1 MADNRRSG
9 FVLLYKSLKEVPFY
23 RDPVRK
29 ALWLH
34 LLLEAAHERCEVSFN
49 GNRLLIQRGQVVGSA
64 RSLGEACGISEDSAR
79 RSLDAFEQEGMISRS
94 SKQGTRGYTLV
105 TLLNY
110 DPYQRGVSEHI
121 GAEFRAELQPA
132 SKQGTEGVSQSD
144 GAELG
149 AEYHAEDLN
158 KINNKTNKDLKD
170 SSSQL
175 ADATF
180 DQQGEGTA
188 IEGVADPEPKA
199 RVIPE
204 AAIQTPSGKAWGTGD
219 DLMTAQW
226 MFRRVQ
232 LITPTAIEP
241 NWAQWANVIR
251 LMRELDQR
259 SHRDICELY
268 DWVSRDAFWCA
279 NVLSPQKLRQKWDQ
293 LQAKRGNPSGGHQR
307 PLSNLA
313 QAQQQAQALRAAGS
327 IMTTTL
333 PSNVTSL
340 PVNQATLQVSTGMS
354 MFLADELLPLMAGCW
369 PASASQLDAN
379 ARGVAM
385 AWGVQLRGFT
395 AQQIREAVLEL
406 ADDAGRQFA
415 PRPAEVKAAILQ
427 RNPVPMS
434 APVGCR
440 VSLRACEMQA
450 EARVFVR
457 DRQVTDEAVQV
468 ELLQVQAELRREG
481 VTITGR
487 MG

>member
-1 MADNRRSG
+1 MGEVVRLAAPVAAPVSRGCNVADNRRSG

-241 NWAQWANVIR
+241 NWAKWANVIR

-307 PLSNLA
+307 RLSNLA
-313 QAQQQAQALRAAGS
+313 QAQQQAQALRAAGVDYDDN
-327 IMTTTL
+327 T
-333 PSNVTSL
+333 
-340 PVNQATLQVSTGMS
+340 
-354 MFLADELLPLMAGCW
+354 PL
-369 PASASQLDAN
+369 
-379 ARGVAM
+379 
-385 AWGVQLRGFT
+385 
-395 AQQIREAVLEL
+395 
-406 ADDAGRQFA
+406 
-415 PRPAEVKAAILQ
+415 
-427 RNPVPMS
+427 
-434 APVGCR
+434 
-440 VSLRACEMQA
+440 
-450 EARVFVR
+450 
-457 DRQVTDEAVQV
+457 
-468 ELLQVQAELRREG
+468 
-481 VTITGR
+481 
-487 MG
+487 

>member
-188 IEGVADPEPKA
+188 IEGVAAPEPKA

-232 LITPTAIEP
+232 LITPTAIGP

-313 QAQQQAQALRAAGS
+313 QAQQQAQALRAAGVDYDDN
-327 IMTTTL
+327 T
-333 PSNVTSL
+333 
-340 PVNQATLQVSTGMS
+340 
-354 MFLADELLPLMAGCW
+354 PL
-369 PASASQLDAN
+369 
-379 ARGVAM
+379 
-385 AWGVQLRGFT
+385 
-395 AQQIREAVLEL
+395 
-406 ADDAGRQFA
+406 
-415 PRPAEVKAAILQ
+415 
-427 RNPVPMS
+427 
-434 APVGCR
+434 
-440 VSLRACEMQA
+440 
-450 EARVFVR
+450 
-457 DRQVTDEAVQV
+457 
-468 ELLQVQAELRREG
+468 
-481 VTITGR
+481 
-487 MG
+487 

>member
-1 MADNRRSG
+1 MGEVVRLAAPVAAPVSRGCNVADNRRSG

-144 GAELG
+144 DAELG

-313 QAQQQAQALRAAGS
+313 QAQQQAQALRAAGVDYDDN
-327 IMTTTL
+327 T
-333 PSNVTSL
+333 
-340 PVNQATLQVSTGMS
+340 
-354 MFLADELLPLMAGCW
+354 PL
-369 PASASQLDAN
+369 
-379 ARGVAM
+379 
-385 AWGVQLRGFT
+385 
-395 AQQIREAVLEL
+395 
-406 ADDAGRQFA
+406 
-415 PRPAEVKAAILQ
+415 
-427 RNPVPMS
+427 
-434 APVGCR
+434 
-440 VSLRACEMQA
+440 
-450 EARVFVR
+450 
-457 DRQVTDEAVQV
+457 
-468 ELLQVQAELRREG
+468 
-481 VTITGR
+481 
-487 MG
+487 

>member
-1 MADNRRSG
+1 MGEVVRLAAPVAAHVSRGCNVADNRRSG

-204 AAIQTPSGKAWGTGD
+204 AAIQTPGGKAWGTGD

-313 QAQQQAQALRAAGS
+313 QAQQQAQALRAAGVDYDDN
-327 IMTTTL
+327 T
-333 PSNVTSL
+333 
-340 PVNQATLQVSTGMS
+340 
-354 MFLADELLPLMAGCW
+354 PL
-369 PASASQLDAN
+369 
-379 ARGVAM
+379 
-385 AWGVQLRGFT
+385 
-395 AQQIREAVLEL
+395 
-406 ADDAGRQFA
+406 
-415 PRPAEVKAAILQ
+415 
-427 RNPVPMS
+427 
-434 APVGCR
+434 
-440 VSLRACEMQA
+440 
-450 EARVFVR
+450 
-457 DRQVTDEAVQV
+457 
-468 ELLQVQAELRREG
+468 
-481 VTITGR
+481 
-487 MG
+487 

>member
-1 MADNRRSG
+1 MGEVVRLAAPVAAPVSRGCNVADNRRSG

-110 DPYQRGVSEHI
+110 DPYQCGVSEHI

-204 AAIQTPSGKAWGTGD
+204 AAIQTPSGKAWGTCD

-313 QAQQQAQALRAAGS
+313 QAQQQAKALRAAGVDYDDN
-327 IMTTTL
+327 T
-333 PSNVTSL
+333 
-340 PVNQATLQVSTGMS
+340 
-354 MFLADELLPLMAGCW
+354 PL
-369 PASASQLDAN
+369 
-379 ARGVAM
+379 
-385 AWGVQLRGFT
+385 
-395 AQQIREAVLEL
+395 
-406 ADDAGRQFA
+406 
-415 PRPAEVKAAILQ
+415 
-427 RNPVPMS
+427 
-434 APVGCR
+434 
-440 VSLRACEMQA
+440 
-450 EARVFVR
+450 
-457 DRQVTDEAVQV
+457 
-468 ELLQVQAELRREG
+468 
-481 VTITGR
+481 
-487 MG
+487 

>member
-1 MADNRRSG
+1 MGEVVRLAAPVAAPVSRGCNVADNRRSG

-313 QAQQQAQALRAAGS
+313 QAQQQAQALRAAGVDYDDN
-327 IMTTTL
+327 T
-333 PSNVTSL
+333 
-340 PVNQATLQVSTGMS
+340 
-354 MFLADELLPLMAGCW
+354 PL
-369 PASASQLDAN
+369 
-379 ARGVAM
+379 
-385 AWGVQLRGFT
+385 
-395 AQQIREAVLEL
+395 
-406 ADDAGRQFA
+406 
-415 PRPAEVKAAILQ
+415 
-427 RNPVPMS
+427 
-434 APVGCR
+434 
-440 VSLRACEMQA
+440 
-450 EARVFVR
+450 
-457 DRQVTDEAVQV
+457 
-468 ELLQVQAELRREG
+468 
-481 VTITGR
+481 
-487 MG
+487 

>member
-1 MADNRRSG
+1 MGEVVRLAAPVAAPVSRGCNVADNRRSG
-9 FVLLYKSLKEVPFY
+9 FVLLYKSLKEAPFY

-34 LLLEAAHERCEVSFN
+34 LLLEAAHERCEVTFN
-49 GNRLLIQRGQVVGSA
+49 GNRLLLQRGQIVGSA

-79 RSLDAFEQEGMISRS
+79 RSLEAFEQEGMISRT

-121 GAEFRAELQPA
+121 GAELGAELQPA
-132 SKQGTEGVSQSD
+132 SGQGIEGVSQSD

-313 QAQQQAQALRAAGS
+313 QAQQQAQALRAAGVDYDDN
-327 IMTTTL
+327 T
-333 PSNVTSL
+333 
-340 PVNQATLQVSTGMS
+340 
-354 MFLADELLPLMAGCW
+354 PL
-369 PASASQLDAN
+369 
-379 ARGVAM
+379 
-385 AWGVQLRGFT
+385 
-395 AQQIREAVLEL
+395 
-406 ADDAGRQFA
+406 
-415 PRPAEVKAAILQ
+415 
-427 RNPVPMS
+427 
-434 APVGCR
+434 
-440 VSLRACEMQA
+440 
-450 EARVFVR
+450 
-457 DRQVTDEAVQV
+457 
-468 ELLQVQAELRREG
+468 
-481 VTITGR
+481 
-487 MG
+487 

>member
-1 MADNRRSG
+1 M
-9 FVLLYKSLKEVPFY
+9 PFY

-180 DQQGEGTA
+180 DQQGEGAA

-313 QAQQQAQALRAAGS
+313 QAQQQAQALRAAGVDYDDN
-327 IMTTTL
+327 T
-333 PSNVTSL
+333 
-340 PVNQATLQVSTGMS
+340 
-354 MFLADELLPLMAGCW
+354 PL
-369 PASASQLDAN
+369 
-379 ARGVAM
+379 
-385 AWGVQLRGFT
+385 
-395 AQQIREAVLEL
+395 
-406 ADDAGRQFA
+406 
-415 PRPAEVKAAILQ
+415 
-427 RNPVPMS
+427 
-434 APVGCR
+434 
-440 VSLRACEMQA
+440 
-450 EARVFVR
+450 
-457 DRQVTDEAVQV
+457 
-468 ELLQVQAELRREG
+468 
-481 VTITGR
+481 
-487 MG
+487 

>member
-1 MADNRRSG
+1 MGEVVRLAAPVAAPVSRGCNVADNRRSG

-226 MFRRVQ
+226 IFRRVQ

-313 QAQQQAQALRAAGS
+313 QAQQQAQALRAAGVDYDDN
-327 IMTTTL
+327 T
-333 PSNVTSL
+333 
-340 PVNQATLQVSTGMS
+340 
-354 MFLADELLPLMAGCW
+354 PL
-369 PASASQLDAN
+369 
-379 ARGVAM
+379 
-385 AWGVQLRGFT
+385 
-395 AQQIREAVLEL
+395 
-406 ADDAGRQFA
+406 
-415 PRPAEVKAAILQ
+415 
-427 RNPVPMS
+427 
-434 APVGCR
+434 
-440 VSLRACEMQA
+440 
-450 EARVFVR
+450 
-457 DRQVTDEAVQV
+457 
-468 ELLQVQAELRREG
+468 
-481 VTITGR
+481 
-487 MG
+487 

>member
-1 MADNRRSG
+1 MGEVVRLAAPVAAPVSRGCNVADNRRSG

-79 RSLDAFEQEGMISRS
+79 RSLDAFEQEGMIRRS

-180 DQQGEGTA
+180 DQQGEGAA

-313 QAQQQAQALRAAGS
+313 QAQQQAQALRAAGVDYDDN
-327 IMTTTL
+327 T
-333 PSNVTSL
+333 
-340 PVNQATLQVSTGMS
+340 
-354 MFLADELLPLMAGCW
+354 PL
-369 PASASQLDAN
+369 
-379 ARGVAM
+379 
-385 AWGVQLRGFT
+385 
-395 AQQIREAVLEL
+395 
-406 ADDAGRQFA
+406 
-415 PRPAEVKAAILQ
+415 
-427 RNPVPMS
+427 
-434 APVGCR
+434 
-440 VSLRACEMQA
+440 
-450 EARVFVR
+450 
-457 DRQVTDEAVQV
+457 
-468 ELLQVQAELRREG
+468 
-481 VTITGR
+481 
-487 MG
+487 

>member
-1 MADNRRSG
+1 MGEVVRLAAPVAAPVSRGCNVADNRRSG

-199 RVIPE
+199 RVIRE

-313 QAQQQAQALRAAGS
+313 QAQQQAQALRAAGVDYDDN
-327 IMTTTL
+327 T
-333 PSNVTSL
+333 
-340 PVNQATLQVSTGMS
+340 
-354 MFLADELLPLMAGCW
+354 PL
-369 PASASQLDAN
+369 
-379 ARGVAM
+379 
-385 AWGVQLRGFT
+385 
-395 AQQIREAVLEL
+395 
-406 ADDAGRQFA
+406 
-415 PRPAEVKAAILQ
+415 
-427 RNPVPMS
+427 
-434 APVGCR
+434 
-440 VSLRACEMQA
+440 
-450 EARVFVR
+450 
-457 DRQVTDEAVQV
+457 
-468 ELLQVQAELRREG
+468 
-481 VTITGR
+481 
-487 MG
+487 

>member
-1 MADNRRSG
+1 MGEVVRLAAPVAAPVSRGCNVADNRRSG

-34 LLLEAAHERCEVSFN
+34 LLLEAAHERCEVSFT

-132 SKQGTEGVSQSD
+132 SKQGTEVVSQSD

-313 QAQQQAQALRAAGS
+313 QAQQQAQALRAAGVDYDDN
-327 IMTTTL
+327 T
-333 PSNVTSL
+333 
-340 PVNQATLQVSTGMS
+340 
-354 MFLADELLPLMAGCW
+354 PL
-369 PASASQLDAN
+369 
-379 ARGVAM
+379 
-385 AWGVQLRGFT
+385 
-395 AQQIREAVLEL
+395 
-406 ADDAGRQFA
+406 
-415 PRPAEVKAAILQ
+415 
-427 RNPVPMS
+427 
-434 APVGCR
+434 
-440 VSLRACEMQA
+440 
-450 EARVFVR
+450 
-457 DRQVTDEAVQV
+457 
-468 ELLQVQAELRREG
+468 
-481 VTITGR
+481 
-487 MG
+487 

>member
-1 MADNRRSG
+1 MGEVVRLAAPVAAPVSRGCNVADNRRSG

-170 SSSQL
+170 SLSQL

-313 QAQQQAQALRAAGS
+313 QAQQQAQALRAAGVDYDDN
-327 IMTTTL
+327 T
-333 PSNVTSL
+333 
-340 PVNQATLQVSTGMS
+340 
-354 MFLADELLPLMAGCW
+354 PL
-369 PASASQLDAN
+369 
-379 ARGVAM
+379 
-385 AWGVQLRGFT
+385 
-395 AQQIREAVLEL
+395 
-406 ADDAGRQFA
+406 
-415 PRPAEVKAAILQ
+415 
-427 RNPVPMS
+427 
-434 APVGCR
+434 
-440 VSLRACEMQA
+440 
-450 EARVFVR
+450 
-457 DRQVTDEAVQV
+457 
-468 ELLQVQAELRREG
+468 
-481 VTITGR
+481 
-487 MG
+487 

>member
-204 AAIQTPSGKAWGTGD
+204 AAIQTPGGKAWGTGD

-307 PLSNLA
+307 RLSNLA
-313 QAQQQAQALRAAGS
+313 QAQQQAQALRAAGVDYDDN
-327 IMTTTL
+327 T
-333 PSNVTSL
+333 
-340 PVNQATLQVSTGMS
+340 
-354 MFLADELLPLMAGCW
+354 PL
-369 PASASQLDAN
+369 
-379 ARGVAM
+379 
-385 AWGVQLRGFT
+385 
-395 AQQIREAVLEL
+395 
-406 ADDAGRQFA
+406 
-415 PRPAEVKAAILQ
+415 
-427 RNPVPMS
+427 
-434 APVGCR
+434 
-440 VSLRACEMQA
+440 
-450 EARVFVR
+450 
-457 DRQVTDEAVQV
+457 
-468 ELLQVQAELRREG
+468 
-481 VTITGR
+481 
-487 MG
+487 

>member
-1 MADNRRSG
+1 MGEVVRLAAPVAAPVSRGCNVADNRRSG

-121 GAEFRAELQPA
+121 GAELGAELQPA
-132 SKQGTEGVSQSD
+132 SKQGTEGGSQSD

-307 PLSNLA
+307 RLSNLA
-313 QAQQQAQALRAAGS
+313 QAQQQAQALRAAGVDYDDN
-327 IMTTTL
+327 T
-333 PSNVTSL
+333 
-340 PVNQATLQVSTGMS
+340 
-354 MFLADELLPLMAGCW
+354 PL
-369 PASASQLDAN
+369 
-379 ARGVAM
+379 
-385 AWGVQLRGFT
+385 
-395 AQQIREAVLEL
+395 
-406 ADDAGRQFA
+406 
-415 PRPAEVKAAILQ
+415 
-427 RNPVPMS
+427 
-434 APVGCR
+434 
-440 VSLRACEMQA
+440 
-450 EARVFVR
+450 
-457 DRQVTDEAVQV
+457 
-468 ELLQVQAELRREG
+468 
-481 VTITGR
+481 
-487 MG
+487 

>member
-1 MADNRRSG
+1 MGEVVRLAAPVAAPVSRGCNVADNRRSG

-79 RSLDAFEQEGMISRS
+79 RSLDAFEREGMISRS

-313 QAQQQAQALRAAGS
+313 QAQQQAQALRAAGVDYDDN
-327 IMTTTL
+327 T
-333 PSNVTSL
+333 
-340 PVNQATLQVSTGMS
+340 
-354 MFLADELLPLMAGCW
+354 PL
-369 PASASQLDAN
+369 
-379 ARGVAM
+379 
-385 AWGVQLRGFT
+385 
-395 AQQIREAVLEL
+395 
-406 ADDAGRQFA
+406 
-415 PRPAEVKAAILQ
+415 
-427 RNPVPMS
+427 
-434 APVGCR
+434 
-440 VSLRACEMQA
+440 
-450 EARVFVR
+450 
-457 DRQVTDEAVQV
+457 
-468 ELLQVQAELRREG
+468 
-481 VTITGR
+481 
-487 MG
+487 

>member
-1 MADNRRSG
+1 MGEVVRLAAPVAAPVSRGCNVADNRRSG

-132 SKQGTEGVSQSD
+132 SKLGTEGVSQSD

-313 QAQQQAQALRAAGS
+313 QAQQQAQALRAAGVDYDDN
-327 IMTTTL
+327 T
-333 PSNVTSL
+333 
-340 PVNQATLQVSTGMS
+340 
-354 MFLADELLPLMAGCW
+354 PL
-369 PASASQLDAN
+369 
-379 ARGVAM
+379 
-385 AWGVQLRGFT
+385 
-395 AQQIREAVLEL
+395 
-406 ADDAGRQFA
+406 
-415 PRPAEVKAAILQ
+415 
-427 RNPVPMS
+427 
-434 APVGCR
+434 
-440 VSLRACEMQA
+440 
-450 EARVFVR
+450 
-457 DRQVTDEAVQV
+457 
-468 ELLQVQAELRREG
+468 
-481 VTITGR
+481 
-487 MG
+487 

>member
-1 MADNRRSG
+1 MGEVVRLAAPVAAPVSRGCNVADNRRSG

-132 SKQGTEGVSQSD
+132 SKQGTDGVSQSD

-313 QAQQQAQALRAAGS
+313 QAQQQAQALRAAGVDYDDN
-327 IMTTTL
+327 T
-333 PSNVTSL
+333 
-340 PVNQATLQVSTGMS
+340 
-354 MFLADELLPLMAGCW
+354 PL
-369 PASASQLDAN
+369 
-379 ARGVAM
+379 
-385 AWGVQLRGFT
+385 
-395 AQQIREAVLEL
+395 
-406 ADDAGRQFA
+406 
-415 PRPAEVKAAILQ
+415 
-427 RNPVPMS
+427 
-434 APVGCR
+434 
-440 VSLRACEMQA
+440 
-450 EARVFVR
+450 
-457 DRQVTDEAVQV
+457 
-468 ELLQVQAELRREG
+468 
-481 VTITGR
+481 
-487 MG
+487 

>member
-1 MADNRRSG
+1 MGEVVRLAAPVAAPVSRGCNVADNRRSG

-64 RSLGEACGISEDSAR
+64 RSLGGACGISEDSAR

-313 QAQQQAQALRAAGS
+313 QAQQQAQALRAAGVDYDDN
-327 IMTTTL
+327 T
-333 PSNVTSL
+333 
-340 PVNQATLQVSTGMS
+340 
-354 MFLADELLPLMAGCW
+354 PL
-369 PASASQLDAN
+369 
-379 ARGVAM
+379 
-385 AWGVQLRGFT
+385 
-395 AQQIREAVLEL
+395 
-406 ADDAGRQFA
+406 
-415 PRPAEVKAAILQ
+415 
-427 RNPVPMS
+427 
-434 APVGCR
+434 
-440 VSLRACEMQA
+440 
-450 EARVFVR
+450 
-457 DRQVTDEAVQV
+457 
-468 ELLQVQAELRREG
+468 
-481 VTITGR
+481 
-487 MG
+487 

>member
-1 MADNRRSG
+1 
-9 FVLLYKSLKEVPFY
+9 
-23 RDPVRK
+23 PVRK

-121 GAEFRAELQPA
+121 GAELGAELQPA
-132 SKQGTEGVSQSD
+132 SEQGTEVVSQSD

-188 IEGVADPEPKA
+188 IERVADPEPKA

-313 QAQQQAQALRAAGS
+313 QAQQQAQALRAAGVDYDDN
-327 IMTTTL
+327 T
-333 PSNVTSL
+333 
-340 PVNQATLQVSTGMS
+340 
-354 MFLADELLPLMAGCW
+354 PL
-369 PASASQLDAN
+369 
-379 ARGVAM
+379 
-385 AWGVQLRGFT
+385 
-395 AQQIREAVLEL
+395 
-406 ADDAGRQFA
+406 
-415 PRPAEVKAAILQ
+415 
-427 RNPVPMS
+427 
-434 APVGCR
+434 
-440 VSLRACEMQA
+440 
-450 EARVFVR
+450 
-457 DRQVTDEAVQV
+457 
-468 ELLQVQAELRREG
+468 
-481 VTITGR
+481 
-487 MG
+487 

>member
-1 MADNRRSG
+1 MGEVVRLAAPVAAPVSRGCNVADNRRSG
-9 FVLLYKSLKEVPFY
+9 FVLLYKSLKEAPFY

-34 LLLEAAHERCEVSFN
+34 LLLEAAHERCEVTFN
-49 GNRLLIQRGQVVGSA
+49 GNRLLLQRGQIVGSA

-79 RSLDAFEQEGMISRS
+79 RSLEAFEQEGMISRT

-121 GAEFRAELQPA
+121 GAELGTELQPA
-132 SKQGTEGVSQSD
+132 SGQGIEGVSQSD

-180 DQQGEGTA
+180 DQVGEDPA
-188 IEGVADPEPKA
+188 ALEVADPEPKSKT

-204 AAIQTPSGKAWGTGD
+204 AAIQTPNGKAWGTSD
-219 DLMTAQW
+219 DLMTAKW

-232 LITPTAIEP
+232 LITPTALEP
-241 NWAQWANVIR
+241 NWAQWSNVIR

-268 DWVSRDAFWCA
+268 DWVSRDAFWCTNILA
-279 NVLSPQKLRQKWDQ
+279 PQKLRQQWDR
-293 LQAKRGNPSGGHQR
+293 LQAKRGNPSAGHQR

-313 QAQQQAQALRAAGS
+313 QAQQQAQALRAAGVDYDDN
-327 IMTTTL
+327 T
-333 PSNVTSL
+333 
-340 PVNQATLQVSTGMS
+340 
-354 MFLADELLPLMAGCW
+354 PL
-369 PASASQLDAN
+369 
-379 ARGVAM
+379 
-385 AWGVQLRGFT
+385 
-395 AQQIREAVLEL
+395 
-406 ADDAGRQFA
+406 
-415 PRPAEVKAAILQ
+415 
-427 RNPVPMS
+427 
-434 APVGCR
+434 
-440 VSLRACEMQA
+440 
-450 EARVFVR
+450 
-457 DRQVTDEAVQV
+457 
-468 ELLQVQAELRREG
+468 
-481 VTITGR
+481 
-487 MG
+487 

>member
-1 MADNRRSG
+1 MGEVVRLAAPVAAPVSRGCNVADNRRSG

-170 SSSQL
+170 TSSQL

-313 QAQQQAQALRAAGS
+313 QAQQQAQALRAAGVDYDDN
-327 IMTTTL
+327 T
-333 PSNVTSL
+333 
-340 PVNQATLQVSTGMS
+340 
-354 MFLADELLPLMAGCW
+354 PL
-369 PASASQLDAN
+369 
-379 ARGVAM
+379 
-385 AWGVQLRGFT
+385 
-395 AQQIREAVLEL
+395 
-406 ADDAGRQFA
+406 
-415 PRPAEVKAAILQ
+415 
-427 RNPVPMS
+427 
-434 APVGCR
+434 
-440 VSLRACEMQA
+440 
-450 EARVFVR
+450 
-457 DRQVTDEAVQV
+457 
-468 ELLQVQAELRREG
+468 
-481 VTITGR
+481 
-487 MG
+487 

>member
-1 MADNRRSG
+1 MGEVVRLAAPVAAPVSRGCNVADNRRSG

-188 IEGVADPEPKA
+188 IEGVAAPEPKA

-293 LQAKRGNPSGGHQR
+293 LQAKRGHPSGGYQR

-313 QAQQQAQALRAAGS
+313 QAQQQAQALRAAGVDYDDN
-327 IMTTTL
+327 T
-333 PSNVTSL
+333 
-340 PVNQATLQVSTGMS
+340 
-354 MFLADELLPLMAGCW
+354 PL
-369 PASASQLDAN
+369 
-379 ARGVAM
+379 
-385 AWGVQLRGFT
+385 
-395 AQQIREAVLEL
+395 
-406 ADDAGRQFA
+406 
-415 PRPAEVKAAILQ
+415 
-427 RNPVPMS
+427 
-434 APVGCR
+434 
-440 VSLRACEMQA
+440 
-450 EARVFVR
+450 
-457 DRQVTDEAVQV
+457 
-468 ELLQVQAELRREG
+468 
-481 VTITGR
+481 
-487 MG
+487 

>member
-170 SSSQL
+170 SSPQL

-188 IEGVADPEPKA
+188 IEGVAAPEPKA

-313 QAQQQAQALRAAGS
+313 QAQQQAQALRAAGVDYDDN
-327 IMTTTL
+327 T
-333 PSNVTSL
+333 
-340 PVNQATLQVSTGMS
+340 
-354 MFLADELLPLMAGCW
+354 PL
-369 PASASQLDAN
+369 
-379 ARGVAM
+379 
-385 AWGVQLRGFT
+385 
-395 AQQIREAVLEL
+395 
-406 ADDAGRQFA
+406 
-415 PRPAEVKAAILQ
+415 
-427 RNPVPMS
+427 
-434 APVGCR
+434 
-440 VSLRACEMQA
+440 
-450 EARVFVR
+450 
-457 DRQVTDEAVQV
+457 
-468 ELLQVQAELRREG
+468 
-481 VTITGR
+481 
-487 MG
+487 

>member
-1 MADNRRSG
+1 
-9 FVLLYKSLKEVPFY
+9 
-23 RDPVRK
+23 
-29 ALWLH
+29 
-34 LLLEAAHERCEVSFN
+34 EAAHERCEVSFN

-121 GAEFRAELQPA
+121 GAELGAELQPA

-188 IEGVADPEPKA
+188 IEGVAAPEPKV

-313 QAQQQAQALRAAGS
+313 QAQQQAQALRAAGVDYDDN
-327 IMTTTL
+327 T
-333 PSNVTSL
+333 
-340 PVNQATLQVSTGMS
+340 
-354 MFLADELLPLMAGCW
+354 PL
-369 PASASQLDAN
+369 
-379 ARGVAM
+379 
-385 AWGVQLRGFT
+385 
-395 AQQIREAVLEL
+395 
-406 ADDAGRQFA
+406 
-415 PRPAEVKAAILQ
+415 
-427 RNPVPMS
+427 
-434 APVGCR
+434 
-440 VSLRACEMQA
+440 
-450 EARVFVR
+450 
-457 DRQVTDEAVQV
+457 
-468 ELLQVQAELRREG
+468 
-481 VTITGR
+481 
-487 MG
+487 

>member
-1 MADNRRSG
+1 MGEVVRLAAPVAAPVSRGCNVADNRRSG

-121 GAEFRAELQPA
+121 GAELGAELQPA

-313 QAQQQAQALRAAGS
+313 QAQQQAQALRAAGVDYDDN
-327 IMTTTL
+327 T
-333 PSNVTSL
+333 
-340 PVNQATLQVSTGMS
+340 
-354 MFLADELLPLMAGCW
+354 PL
-369 PASASQLDAN
+369 
-379 ARGVAM
+379 
-385 AWGVQLRGFT
+385 
-395 AQQIREAVLEL
+395 
-406 ADDAGRQFA
+406 
-415 PRPAEVKAAILQ
+415 
-427 RNPVPMS
+427 
-434 APVGCR
+434 
-440 VSLRACEMQA
+440 
-450 EARVFVR
+450 
-457 DRQVTDEAVQV
+457 
-468 ELLQVQAELRREG
+468 
-481 VTITGR
+481 
-487 MG
+487 

>member
-1 MADNRRSG
+1 MGEVVRLAAPVAAPVSRGCNVADNRRSG
-9 FVLLYKSLKEVPFY
+9 FVLLYKSLKEAPFY

-34 LLLEAAHERCEVSFN
+34 LLLEAAHERCEVTFN
-49 GNRLLIQRGQVVGSA
+49 GNRLLLQRGQIVGSA

-79 RSLDAFEQEGMISRS
+79 RSLDAFEQERMISRS

-132 SKQGTEGVSQSD
+132 SKQGAEVVSQSD

-293 LQAKRGNPSGGHQR
+293 LQSKRGNPSGGHQR

-313 QAQQQAQALRAAGS
+313 QAQQQAQALRAAGVDYDDN
-327 IMTTTL
+327 T
-333 PSNVTSL
+333 
-340 PVNQATLQVSTGMS
+340 
-354 MFLADELLPLMAGCW
+354 PL
-369 PASASQLDAN
+369 
-379 ARGVAM
+379 
-385 AWGVQLRGFT
+385 
-395 AQQIREAVLEL
+395 
-406 ADDAGRQFA
+406 
-415 PRPAEVKAAILQ
+415 
-427 RNPVPMS
+427 
-434 APVGCR
+434 
-440 VSLRACEMQA
+440 
-450 EARVFVR
+450 
-457 DRQVTDEAVQV
+457 
-468 ELLQVQAELRREG
+468 
-481 VTITGR
+481 
-487 MG
+487 

>member
-1 MADNRRSG
+1 MGEVVRLAAPVAAPVSRGCNVADNRRSG

-121 GAEFRAELQPA
+121 GAEFSAELQPA

-313 QAQQQAQALRAAGS
+313 QAQQQAQALRAAGVDYDDN
-327 IMTTTL
+327 T
-333 PSNVTSL
+333 
-340 PVNQATLQVSTGMS
+340 
-354 MFLADELLPLMAGCW
+354 PL
-369 PASASQLDAN
+369 
-379 ARGVAM
+379 
-385 AWGVQLRGFT
+385 
-395 AQQIREAVLEL
+395 
-406 ADDAGRQFA
+406 
-415 PRPAEVKAAILQ
+415 
-427 RNPVPMS
+427 
-434 APVGCR
+434 
-440 VSLRACEMQA
+440 
-450 EARVFVR
+450 
-457 DRQVTDEAVQV
+457 
-468 ELLQVQAELRREG
+468 
-481 VTITGR
+481 
-487 MG
+487 

>member
-1 MADNRRSG
+1 MGEVVRLAAPVAAPVSRGCNVADNRRSG

-313 QAQQQAQALRAAGS
+313 QAQQQAQTLRAAGVDYDDN
-327 IMTTTL
+327 T
-333 PSNVTSL
+333 
-340 PVNQATLQVSTGMS
+340 
-354 MFLADELLPLMAGCW
+354 PL
-369 PASASQLDAN
+369 
-379 ARGVAM
+379 
-385 AWGVQLRGFT
+385 
-395 AQQIREAVLEL
+395 
-406 ADDAGRQFA
+406 
-415 PRPAEVKAAILQ
+415 
-427 RNPVPMS
+427 
-434 APVGCR
+434 
-440 VSLRACEMQA
+440 
-450 EARVFVR
+450 
-457 DRQVTDEAVQV
+457 
-468 ELLQVQAELRREG
+468 
-481 VTITGR
+481 
-487 MG
+487 

>member
-1 MADNRRSG
+1 MGEVVRLAAPVAAPVSRGCNVADNRRSG

-132 SKQGTEGVSQSD
+132 SKQGPEGVSQSD

-313 QAQQQAQALRAAGS
+313 QAQQQAQALRAAGVDYDDN
-327 IMTTTL
+327 T
-333 PSNVTSL
+333 
-340 PVNQATLQVSTGMS
+340 
-354 MFLADELLPLMAGCW
+354 PL
-369 PASASQLDAN
+369 
-379 ARGVAM
+379 
-385 AWGVQLRGFT
+385 
-395 AQQIREAVLEL
+395 
-406 ADDAGRQFA
+406 
-415 PRPAEVKAAILQ
+415 
-427 RNPVPMS
+427 
-434 APVGCR
+434 
-440 VSLRACEMQA
+440 
-450 EARVFVR
+450 
-457 DRQVTDEAVQV
+457 
-468 ELLQVQAELRREG
+468 
-481 VTITGR
+481 
-487 MG
+487 

>member
-1 MADNRRSG
+1 MGEVVRLAAPVAAPVSRGCNVADNRRSG

-94 SKQGTRGYTLV
+94 CKQGTRGYTLV

-241 NWAQWANVIR
+241 NWAKWANVIR

-307 PLSNLA
+307 RLSNLA
-313 QAQQQAQALRAAGS
+313 QAQQQAQALRAAGVDYDDN
-327 IMTTTL
+327 T
-333 PSNVTSL
+333 
-340 PVNQATLQVSTGMS
+340 
-354 MFLADELLPLMAGCW
+354 PL
-369 PASASQLDAN
+369 
-379 ARGVAM
+379 
-385 AWGVQLRGFT
+385 
-395 AQQIREAVLEL
+395 
-406 ADDAGRQFA
+406 
-415 PRPAEVKAAILQ
+415 
-427 RNPVPMS
+427 
-434 APVGCR
+434 
-440 VSLRACEMQA
+440 
-450 EARVFVR
+450 
-457 DRQVTDEAVQV
+457 
-468 ELLQVQAELRREG
+468 
-481 VTITGR
+481 
-487 MG
+487 

>member
-1 MADNRRSG
+1 MGEVVRLAAPVAAPVSRGCNVADNRRSG

-158 KINNKTNKDLKD
+158 KINNKANKDLKD

-204 AAIQTPSGKAWGTGD
+204 AAIQTLSGKAWGTGD

-293 LQAKRGNPSGGHQR
+293 LQAKRGNPSGGHHR

-313 QAQQQAQALRAAGS
+313 QAQQQAQALRAAGVDYDDN
-327 IMTTTL
+327 T
-333 PSNVTSL
+333 
-340 PVNQATLQVSTGMS
+340 
-354 MFLADELLPLMAGCW
+354 PL
-369 PASASQLDAN
+369 
-379 ARGVAM
+379 
-385 AWGVQLRGFT
+385 
-395 AQQIREAVLEL
+395 
-406 ADDAGRQFA
+406 
-415 PRPAEVKAAILQ
+415 
-427 RNPVPMS
+427 
-434 APVGCR
+434 
-440 VSLRACEMQA
+440 
-450 EARVFVR
+450 
-457 DRQVTDEAVQV
+457 
-468 ELLQVQAELRREG
+468 
-481 VTITGR
+481 
-487 MG
+487 

>member
-1 MADNRRSG
+1 MGEVVRLAAPVAAPVSRGCNVADNRRSG

-180 DQQGEGTA
+180 DQQGKGTA

-313 QAQQQAQALRAAGS
+313 QAQQQAQALRAAGVDYDDN
-327 IMTTTL
+327 T
-333 PSNVTSL
+333 
-340 PVNQATLQVSTGMS
+340 
-354 MFLADELLPLMAGCW
+354 PL
-369 PASASQLDAN
+369 
-379 ARGVAM
+379 
-385 AWGVQLRGFT
+385 
-395 AQQIREAVLEL
+395 
-406 ADDAGRQFA
+406 
-415 PRPAEVKAAILQ
+415 
-427 RNPVPMS
+427 
-434 APVGCR
+434 
-440 VSLRACEMQA
+440 
-450 EARVFVR
+450 
-457 DRQVTDEAVQV
+457 
-468 ELLQVQAELRREG
+468 
-481 VTITGR
+481 
-487 MG
+487 

>member
-1 MADNRRSG
+1 MGEVVRLAAPVAAPVSRGCNVADNRRSG

-132 SKQGTEGVSQSD
+132 SKQGTEGVSKSD

-313 QAQQQAQALRAAGS
+313 QAQQQAQALRAAGVDYDDN
-327 IMTTTL
+327 T
-333 PSNVTSL
+333 
-340 PVNQATLQVSTGMS
+340 
-354 MFLADELLPLMAGCW
+354 PL
-369 PASASQLDAN
+369 
-379 ARGVAM
+379 
-385 AWGVQLRGFT
+385 
-395 AQQIREAVLEL
+395 
-406 ADDAGRQFA
+406 
-415 PRPAEVKAAILQ
+415 
-427 RNPVPMS
+427 
-434 APVGCR
+434 
-440 VSLRACEMQA
+440 
-450 EARVFVR
+450 
-457 DRQVTDEAVQV
+457 
-468 ELLQVQAELRREG
+468 
-481 VTITGR
+481 
-487 MG
+487 

>member
-1 MADNRRSG
+1 MGEVVRLAAPVAAPVSRGCNVADNRRSG

-144 GAELG
+144 G

-307 PLSNLA
+307 RLSNLA
-313 QAQQQAQALRAAGS
+313 QAQQQAQALRAAGVDYDDN
-327 IMTTTL
+327 T
-333 PSNVTSL
+333 
-340 PVNQATLQVSTGMS
+340 
-354 MFLADELLPLMAGCW
+354 PL
-369 PASASQLDAN
+369 
-379 ARGVAM
+379 
-385 AWGVQLRGFT
+385 
-395 AQQIREAVLEL
+395 
-406 ADDAGRQFA
+406 
-415 PRPAEVKAAILQ
+415 
-427 RNPVPMS
+427 
-434 APVGCR
+434 
-440 VSLRACEMQA
+440 
-450 EARVFVR
+450 
-457 DRQVTDEAVQV
+457 
-468 ELLQVQAELRREG
+468 
-481 VTITGR
+481 
-487 MG
+487 

>member
-1 MADNRRSG
+1 MGEVVRLAAPVAAPVSRGCNVADNRRSG
-9 FVLLYKSLKEVPFY
+9 FVLLYKSLKEAPFY

-313 QAQQQAQALRAAGS
+313 QAQQQAQALRAAGVDYDDN
-327 IMTTTL
+327 T
-333 PSNVTSL
+333 
-340 PVNQATLQVSTGMS
+340 
-354 MFLADELLPLMAGCW
+354 PL
-369 PASASQLDAN
+369 
-379 ARGVAM
+379 
-385 AWGVQLRGFT
+385 
-395 AQQIREAVLEL
+395 
-406 ADDAGRQFA
+406 
-415 PRPAEVKAAILQ
+415 
-427 RNPVPMS
+427 
-434 APVGCR
+434 
-440 VSLRACEMQA
+440 
-450 EARVFVR
+450 
-457 DRQVTDEAVQV
+457 
-468 ELLQVQAELRREG
+468 
-481 VTITGR
+481 
-487 MG
+487 

>member
-1 MADNRRSG
+1 MGEVVRLAAPVAAPVSRGCNVADNRRSG
-9 FVLLYKSLKEVPFY
+9 FVLLYKSLKEVPYY

-34 LLLEAAHERCEVSFN
+34 LLLEAAHECCEVSFN

-132 SKQGTEGVSQSD
+132 SKQGTEWVSQSD

-188 IEGVADPEPKA
+188 IEGVAAPEPKA

-313 QAQQQAQALRAAGS
+313 QAQQQAQALRAAGVDYDDN
-327 IMTTTL
+327 T
-333 PSNVTSL
+333 
-340 PVNQATLQVSTGMS
+340 
-354 MFLADELLPLMAGCW
+354 PL
-369 PASASQLDAN
+369 
-379 ARGVAM
+379 
-385 AWGVQLRGFT
+385 
-395 AQQIREAVLEL
+395 
-406 ADDAGRQFA
+406 
-415 PRPAEVKAAILQ
+415 
-427 RNPVPMS
+427 
-434 APVGCR
+434 
-440 VSLRACEMQA
+440 
-450 EARVFVR
+450 
-457 DRQVTDEAVQV
+457 
-468 ELLQVQAELRREG
+468 
-481 VTITGR
+481 
-487 MG
+487 